1 MSTVFENTVA
11 VVTGAASGIGLGI
24 TEHLLRRGARGVF
37 MGDFSEGPLMRE
49 AERLRQTYPER
60 VFPVLTNVTE
70 EKQVKTLIQSAEAL
84 EGHLDF
90 VFNNA
95 GAGATIPVEQTTFEI
110 WKKVLDL
117 NLMGV
122 VYGTYT
128 AIPIMRKQGFGHI
141 VNTASL
147 AGLLPIPYQP
157 IYGASKSAI
166 ISMTESLQYELECE
180 GLHFSVFCPSDIKT
194 PIYGDLPPPP
204 QAISVD
210 EAITELL
217 DAVEKRTLLIVLPE
231 SARALDQLYRTNRP
245 AYDQMIRD
253 MAAQRR
259 ENYKTKGTYY

>member
-1 MSTVFENTVA
+1 LSAIFENKVA

-37 MGDFSEGPLMRE
+37 MGDFTEQALMRE
-49 AERLRQTYPER
+49 ADRLKNIYPDK
-60 VFPVLTNVTE
+60 VFPVLTNVTDSE
-70 EKQVKTLIQSAEAL
+70 QVQALIQSAEAL
-84 EGHLDF
+84 DGHLDF

-95 GAGATIPVEQTTFEI
+95 GAGATMPVEQSTFEI
-110 WKKVLDL
+110 WKKILDL
-117 NLMGV
+117 NVMGV

-141 VNTASL
+141 VNTASI

-194 PIYGDLPPPP
+194 PIYGDLAPPPH
-204 QAISVD
+204 AISVD

-217 DAVEKRTLLIVLPE
+217 DAVEKRMLLIVLPE
-231 SARALDQLYRTNRP
+231 SARTMDQLYRTNRE
-245 AYDQMIRD
+245 AYDQFIRD

-259 ENYKTKGTYY
+259 ENYQTKGTYY